1 MAKRTK
7 LWVAGALLLAV
18 SGAAVASNMGFK
30 FVPNLN
36 QTNRTFTISLPL
48 NQNYTNASAVF
59 PDIPAGCAAA
69 KVERIVP
76 STGGATR
83 QTWTSVG
90 GTNFPIAKGEGYIV
104 EVGVSCTNWVIVGS
118 HDPAF
123 VYN

>member
-36 QTNRTFTISLPL
+36 QTNRTFTVSLPL
-48 NQNYTNASAVF
+48 NQNYTTASALFNDV
-59 PDIPAGCAAA
+59 DVTCAPT

-76 STGGATR
+76 SVGGSQR
-83 QTWTSVG
+83 QTWLSSG
-90 GTNFPIAKGEGYIV
+90 GTNFTVTIGEAYIV
-104 EVGVSCTNWVIVGS
+104 EVTAASAWT
-118 HDPAF
+118 PAH
-123 VYN
+123 Y